1 MNCEKILDKVYGYSE
16 QNLHDS
22 MPLLTRIRIG
32 LHLFICSDCTRKI
45 ERYEVCKDILKNDF
59 LPPSQYLEDTV
70 MSLILSEEKEK
81 TNEEEVAI
89 TGGLSLRGWVI
100 AGLIMLISLA
110 SIFLGFDFNTIAHNA
125 GISFMIPIGI
135 IVGIFLTSYGAL
147 FIVSHM
153 KELSRRF
160 GL

>member
-1 MNCEKILDKVYGYSE
+1 MNCEKILNEVYDFSE
-16 QNLHDS
+16 HNLHNQ
-22 MPLLTRIRIG
+22 MPLSTRIRIG
-32 LHLFICSDCTRKI
+32 LHLLICSDCTRKI
-45 ERYEVCKDILKNDF
+45 ERYEVCKDILKSDF
-59 LPPSQYLEDTV
+59 LPPSQNLEEKV
-70 MSLILSEEKEK
+70 MSLILSEEEK
-81 TNEEEVAI
+81 ACEEEAVV

-100 AGLIMLISLA
+100 AGLIMLVSLA

-135 IVGIFLTSYGAL
+135 TIGIALTCYGSI
-147 FIVSHM
+147 FIGSHL